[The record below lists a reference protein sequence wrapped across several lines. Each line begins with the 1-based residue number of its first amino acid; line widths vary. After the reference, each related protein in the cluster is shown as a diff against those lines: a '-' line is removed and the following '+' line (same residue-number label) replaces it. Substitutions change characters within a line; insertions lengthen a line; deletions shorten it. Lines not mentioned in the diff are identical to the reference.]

1 MTAITNTLMPR
12 HTPFIK
18 FDGTRTATAADLDIP
33 IPFEFPFRICIRDAS
48 WCTFHWTF
56 SLSSPSYFFYFWYCD
71 NMLHMAAFQ
80 LSAIW
85 VALVA

>member
-1 MTAITNTLMPR
+1 MPR

-48 WCTFHWTF
+48 
-56 SLSSPSYFFYFWYCD
+56 
-71 NMLHMAAFQ
+71 
-80 LSAIW
+80 
-85 VALVA
+85 